1 MKLTVK
7 FLRARTGSKEARS
20 QSGLGATLFL
30 TDEGAC
36 ARCNADA
43 GLSLSIRGYTLLE
56 LLVVIAILG
65 IVAGMVSLSVAPTET
80 RKSREEVNR
89 LAVLFRL
96 ASDEA
101 RISGEPI
108 AWQADANGYRFV
120 QSDGVRGESDSDD
133 PLRPR
138 AWPFE
143 VRSLQAPE
151 VVFGRE
157 PLMTPAQIQIVTTS
171 GEIDMD
177 IDAFGELEVAH

>member
-1 MKLTVK
+1 LAPVATRYVAKDDAWV
-7 FLRARTGSKEARS
+7 RCHAHVE
-20 QSGLGATLFL
+20 SGW
-30 TDEGAC
+30 TD
-36 ARCNADA
+36 
-43 GLSLSIRGYTLLE
+43 RGYTLLE

-143 VRSLQAPE
+143 VRSLKAPE

>member
-1 MKLTVK
+1 VL
-7 FLRARTGSKEARS
+7 A
-20 QSGLGATLFL
+20 ATLFF
-30 TDEGAC
+30 TAEGAC
-36 ARCNADA
+36 ARSDA
-43 GLSLSIRGYTLLE
+43 HAGSGLSARGYTLLE
-56 LLVVIAILG
+56 LLVVIAVLG
-65 IVAGMVSLSVAPTET
+65 IVAGMVSLSVAPTEY

-108 AWQADANGYRFV
+108 AWQADTNGYRFV

-143 VRSLQAPE
+143 VRSLRAPE

-157 PLMTPAQIQIVTTS
+157 PLMTPAQIQIVTIN
-171 GEIDMD
+171 GEIAMD
-177 IDAFGELEVAH
+177 IDAFGELGVEP

>member
-1 MKLTVK
+1 MIRTVK
-7 FLRARTGSKEARS
+7 IQCARTGS
-20 QSGLGATLFL
+20 QGASAQLALVATRMFAS
-30 TDEGAC
+30 DDAC
-36 ARCNADA
+36 ARCHTKARASWLD
-43 GLSLSIRGYTLLE
+43 RGYTLLE

-108 AWQADANGYRFV
+108 AWQADTNGYRFI
-120 QSDGVRGESDSDD
+120 QSDGVRGESDADD

-143 VRSLQAPE
+143 VQSLRAPD

-157 PLMTPAQIQIVTTS
+157 PLMTPAQIQIVTIG
-171 GEIDMD
+171 GEIDMK
-177 IDAFGELEVAH
+177 IDAFGELEAAQ